1 MSTTPSVRRRRPIT
15 VALLAALLLVLGAAA
30 CGSDSGSSSSTTTGS
45 GSSSSSGSSG
55 SSFEPVSVE
64 HLYGTTE
71 IAERPE
77 RIVSLDTQW
86 TDVLTALGSTPV
98 GYLADEREGV
108 LPWQDGMLDESTAL
122 TGGTVLPFEQIAAL
136 DPDLIVIT
144 YFLPS
149 ESDYALLS
157 DIAPTIATL
166 NPDGNVDTWQSI
178 AEVAGQVLGDEDA
191 ATDLVADVDGQVAA
205 VAEEMPQ
212 LEEATFAFANYIEG
226 DAIYVLTDP
235 NDGANILFT
244 QLGMVIPESLQAL
257 GGGEAGRAQLS
268 LEQISMLDAE
278 LLMMLTQGADPANI
292 AGYAQL
298 PAVQA
303 GTVQI
308 MDYPLA
314 VALNTPTPLS
324 IPYALELVEP
334 TLAKVGA

>member
-1 MSTTPSVRRRRPIT
+1 MSSAPPIRRRPIA
-15 VALLAALLLVLGAAA
+15 VAVLTAFLLVLGAAA
-30 CGSDSGSSSSTTTGS
+30 CGSDSDSGSSSSTTA
-45 GSSSSSGSSG
+45 GSSSSSEG
-55 SSFEPVSVE
+55 FEPVSVD

-98 GYLADEREGV
+98 GYLADQMEGV
-108 LPWQDGMLDESTAL
+108 LPWQEGMLDDSTAL
-122 TGGTVLPFEQIAAL
+122 TGGTAMPFEQIAAL

-144 YFLPS
+144 YMLPS
-149 ESDYALLS
+149 ESDYGLLS

-166 NPDGNVDTWQSI
+166 NPNGSVDTWQSI
-178 AEVAGQVLGDEDA
+178 AEVAGDVLGEQDA

-212 LEEATFAFANYIEG
+212 LEGATFAFANYIAG

-278 LLMMLTQGADPANI
+278 MLMMLTQGADPADI
-292 AGYAQL
+292 AGYDQL

-303 GTVQI
+303 GAVQI

-334 TLAKVGA
+334 TLAKAGA

>member
-1 MSTTPSVRRRRPIT
+1 MSSAPPIRRRPMA
-15 VALLAALLLVLGAAA
+15 VALLTALLLVLGAAA
-30 CGSDSGSSSSTTTGS
+30 CGSDSDSGSSSSTTTGS
-45 GSSSSSGSSG
+45 SSSGSG
-55 SSFEPVSVE
+55 FEPVSVD

-144 YFLPS
+144 YYLPS

-166 NPDGNVDTWQSI
+166 NPDGNVDTWQAI
-178 AEVAGQVLGDEDA
+178 AEVAGQVLGEQDA
-191 ATDLVADVDGQVAA
+191 AADLVADVDGQVAA
-205 VAEEMPQ
+205 VADEMPE
-212 LEEATFAFANYIEG
+212 LEGATFAFANYIAG

-235 NDGANILFT
+235 NDGANILFI

-278 LLMMLTQGADPANI
+278 MLMMLTQGADPADI
-292 AGYAQL
+292 AGYDQL

-303 GTVQI
+303 GAVQI

-334 TLAKVGA
+334 TLAEVGA